1 MKKHLPDDVITVEVA
16 LTLVSDKARA
26 VYDWVVD
33 YHVNNGISPVRR
45 DVSVGLGMSLTNVNH
60 HVNMLKKFGLMRRG
74 GYRVNRAIV
83 VAGGK
88 FSVDRTALIFPPS
101 DTGKGSDKDAG
112 HNGNSI
118 KRTGRGEGVG
128 QRQSDSAGQRPD

>member
-1 MKKHLPDDVITVEVA
+1 MKKHPLNDIITVEVA

-33 YHVNNGISPVRR
+33 YHAKNGISPVLR

-60 HVNMLKKFGLMRRG
+60 HVNMLKKSGLMRRS

-88 FSVDRTALIFPPS
+88 FSVDRTALIFPWFS
-101 DTGKGSDKDAG
+101 G
-112 HNGNSI
+112 HLMVMDFTMEVSNDQ
-118 KRTGRGEGVG
+118 GET
-128 QRQSDSAGQRPD
+128 SAIRPRV